1 MPRTIKKR
9 GDRQIIGGVF
19 SNRKNADK
27 AIQAFHDLGV
37 EERDIHMTVTINDTA
52 RKGKIRVVVHN
63 VRHPAGIIEIFD
75 DCKAI
80 YNIDGSRNFREDVA
94 GLTAGAAAG
103 AAAGGFTGTC
113 IAGPIGTAVGAAAGA
128 VVGGALGAAAGEVA
142 EHHK

>member
-9 GDRQIIGGVF
+9 GNRQIIGGVF

-27 AIQAFHDLGV
+27 AIQAFRDLGV
-37 EERDIHMTVTINDTA
+37 KEQDINVTVTINDTT

-63 VRHPAGIIEIFD
+63 VRHPAPIIKIFD
-75 DCKAI
+75 NHKAT

-94 GLTAGAAAG
+94 GLTAGVVAG

-113 IAGPIGTAVGAAAGA
+113 IAGPVGIAVGAATGA
-128 VVGGALGAAAGEVA
+128 VVGGALGAAAGEIA
-142 EHHK
+142 EHNK